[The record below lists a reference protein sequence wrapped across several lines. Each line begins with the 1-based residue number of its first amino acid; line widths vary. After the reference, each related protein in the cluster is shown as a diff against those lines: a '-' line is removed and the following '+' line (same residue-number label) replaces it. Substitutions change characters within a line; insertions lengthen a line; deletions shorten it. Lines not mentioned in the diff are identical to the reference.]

1 MYIKEIEYS
10 NFRNLIDNKISFNEY
25 VNIFVGKNGQ
35 GKTNLLESI
44 YLISLTKSFKTNR
57 LNNIIAFEKDYFNI
71 KSNLIKNNYSYDLN
85 FSYVNN
91 KKKIL
96 INNNSI
102 NKFKDIIGLLNVI
115 LFVPEDMM
123 LLKSSPSNRRRLMDI
138 ELSKI
143 YPNYL
148 ISLSSYLKILKQR
161 NILLKDI
168 NLDKDLIS
176 VYDEQLIKYGLI
188 INKYRID
195 FFNDVVV
202 LMQEIYQEISNSND
216 FISIEYLSN
225 INKKNTYLDNMKIS
239 LERDLVFKQTHI
251 GIHRDDFM
259 ILINNKDAASFAS
272 QGEQRT
278 IILSLKLALIKY
290 VKNKTGEY
298 PILLLDDVMSELD
311 DFRQYNLMKILN
323 NKVQTFITTTSLNN
337 INNEFMINRKVFS
350 IDNGLIKE
358 A

>member
-195 FFNDVVV
+195 FFNDIVV

-216 FISIEYLSN
+216 LISIEYLSN

-251 GIHRDDFM
+251 GIHRDDFI
-259 ILINNKDAASFAS
+259 ILINNKEAASFAS

>member
-91 KKKIL
+91 KKNIL

-123 LLKSSPSNRRRLMDI
+123 LLKSSPSNRRKLMDI

>member
-251 GIHRDDFM
+251 GIHRDDFI
-259 ILINNKDAASFAS
+259 ILINNKEAASFAS

>member
-91 KKKIL
+91 KKNIL

-195 FFNDVVV
+195 FFNDIVV

-251 GIHRDDFM
+251 GIHRDDFI
-259 ILINNKDAASFAS
+259 ILINNKEAASFAS

>member
-91 KKKIL
+91 KKNIL

-251 GIHRDDFM
+251 GIHRDDFI
-259 ILINNKDAASFAS
+259 ILINNKEAASFAS

>member
-91 KKKIL
+91 KKNIL

-123 LLKSSPSNRRRLMDI
+123 LLKSSPSNRRKLMDI

-251 GIHRDDFM
+251 GIHRDDFI
-259 ILINNKDAASFAS
+259 ILINNKEAASFAS

>member
-195 FFNDVVV
+195 FFNDIVV

-216 FISIEYLSN
+216 LISIEYLSN

>member
-123 LLKSSPSNRRRLMDI
+123 LLKSSPSNRRKLMDI

-251 GIHRDDFM
+251 GIHRDDFI
-259 ILINNKDAASFAS
+259 ILINNKEAASFAS